1 MPHDVPDQL
10 AAGMGLRVD
19 EVPLDDGWP
28 HGLWVPERRQIIL
41 RFGLDRVTRRCV
53 LAHELGHAHHRDVRS
68 GFDSIDSRAE
78 RRADAFAAL
87 LLISPTEYAQAEL
100 QHGPSIA
107 GLAHALDV
115 SPHLIRVWRGEHER
129 QGP

>member
-1 MPHDVPDQL
+1 MIDIPDQL

-19 EVPLDDGWP
+19 EVPLDDDWP

-41 RFGLDRVTRRCV
+41 RHGLDRVTRRCV

-68 GFDSIDSRAE
+68 GFDSLDSRAE

-87 LLISPTEYAQAEL
+87 LLISPAEYALAEKL
-100 QHGPSIA
+100 HGPSIA

-115 SPHLIRVWRGEHER
+115 TPHLIRVWRGEHER
-129 QGP
+129 TGG

>member
-1 MPHDVPDQL
+1 MDIPDQL
-10 AAGMGLRVD
+10 AAAMGLRVD
-19 EVPLDDGWP
+19 ELPVPADWP
-28 HGLWVPERRQIIL
+28 NGLWVQERQQIIL
-41 RFGLDRVTRRCV
+41 RHDMDWVTRRCV

-87 LLISPTEYAQAEL
+87 LLISPAEYALAEEL
-100 QHGPSIA
+100 HGPSVA

-115 SPHLIRVWRGEHER
+115 TPHLIRVWRGHHER
-129 QGP
+129 APA